1 VIGLSYVV
9 LVGELFLTAIFLV
22 AVVAGI
28 RSLLWKVIWPVAAGC
43 LWYFA
48 GPFYAFPLMLAVVLR
63 VATTVAASAQS
74 LPAKDRVSPTA

>member
-1 VIGLSYVV
+1 MIGLSYVV

-48 GPFYAFPLMLAVVLR
+48 GPFFATPLMILVILR
-63 VATTVAASAQS
+63 IATTVASSAQS
-74 LPAKDRVSPTA
+74 LPRKDGVSPTV

>member
-1 VIGLSYVV
+1 MIGLPYVV
-9 LVGELFLTAIFLV
+9 FVGEIVLTAIFLV

-48 GPFYAFPLMLAVVLR
+48 GSFYALPLMILVVLR
-63 VATTVAASAQS
+63 IATTVASSAQS
-74 LPAKDRVSPTA
+74 LPAKDGVSPRA

>member
-1 VIGLSYVV
+1 MIGLPYIV
-9 LVGELFLTAIFLV
+9 LVGELLLTAIFLV
-22 AVVAGI
+22 AVVAGL
-28 RSLLWKVIWPVAAGC
+28 RSLLWRVVLPLAAGS

-74 LPAKDRVSPTA
+74 LPAKDGVSPRA